1 MNLTLFNVLEWGSY
15 LIVLV
20 AAIYVSWK
28 KGEQEGSRF
37 MLEYL
42 REEKFLDDTA
52 YIKFM
57 MHIREEER
65 KMKNDEEENDEDI

>member
-1 MNLTLFNVLEWGSY
+1 MNLTLLNILEWGSY

-20 AAIYVSWK
+20 SAIYVSWK

-42 REEKFLDDTA
+42 REEKFLDDTG
-52 YIKFM
+52 YNQFM
-57 MHIREEER
+57 IHIREEER
-65 KMKNDEEENDEDI
+65 KNKNDEEEEDI

>member
-1 MNLTLFNVLEWGSY
+1 MNLTLLNILEWGSY

-20 AAIYVSWK
+20 SAIYVSWK

-42 REEKFLDDTA
+42 REEKFLDDTG
-52 YIKFM
+52 YNQFM
-57 MHIREEER
+57 IHIREEER
-65 KMKNDEEENDEDI
+65 KNKNDEEEDI